1 MKRLFIFAKN
11 ESGAVAVDWVVLT
24 AAVIALAG
32 GAIFSVREGALSLAD
47 NIGASVEQGPVKL
60 NEF

>member
-1 MKRLFIFAKN
+1 MKRFFIFAKN

-47 NIGASVEQGPVKL
+47 NIGASVEQGPVNL

>member
-47 NIGASVEQGPVKL
+47 NIGASVEQGPVNL